1 MNDSKYCVVQG
12 EKIIAFQQNFFV
24 SNEYFSLFR

>member
-12 EKIIAFQQNFFV
+12 EKIIAFKHNFFV
-24 SNEYFSLFR
+24 SNEYFSRF